1 MREDHKSTTSK
12 ASRGVKTKK
21 TQGLRKDKLTTSKA
35 SRGVETNE
43 AQGLRG
49 DKSTTS
55 KASRGVETKKNTRIE
70 RRSKG
75 NNE

>member
-1 MREDHKSTTSK
+1 MLKQT
-12 ASRGVKTKK
+12 K
-21 TQGLRKDKLTTSKA
+21 TQGLREDKLTTSKA
-35 SRGVETNE
+35 SRGVETNK